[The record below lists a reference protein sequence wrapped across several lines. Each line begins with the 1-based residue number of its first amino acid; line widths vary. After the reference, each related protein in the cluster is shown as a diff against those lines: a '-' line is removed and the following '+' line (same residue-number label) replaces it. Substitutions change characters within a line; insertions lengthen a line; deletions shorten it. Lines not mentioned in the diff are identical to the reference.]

1 MVAKMRRYLIA
12 IAICLAL
19 SPLVPAGAG
28 LGGVGLGG
36 VGLGGVAWAAEAE
49 PSREYRIKAAFIYN
63 FAKFTH
69 WPVGSFSDD
78 AAPLDFCIYGED
90 PFGGALDAV
99 AGTTIRGRRVAV
111 RRVAAI
117 EASAGCHLLF
127 ISDSEA
133 GRVTGI
139 LAAVGDRPVLTVAD
153 MPDFARAGGIIN
165 LKTTADDKLRFEIN
179 TGTARRAG
187 LRFSSKLL
195 SLAEITTD

>member
-1 MVAKMRRYLIA
+1 MIAKMRAYPIA

-19 SPLVPAGAG
+19 SPLIPAGAG
-28 LGGVGLGG
+28 LGSG
-36 VGLGGVAWAAEAE
+36 ARAAAEV

-63 FAKFTH
+63 FAKFTR
-69 WPVGSFSDD
+69 WPAGSFSDS

-90 PFGGALDAV
+90 PFGGAFDAV
-99 AGTTIRGRRVAV
+99 AGNAIRGRRVVV
-111 RRVAAI
+111 RRIAAI

-133 GRVTGI
+133 GRLPGI
-139 LAAVGDRPVLTVAD
+139 LAALNDRPVLTVAD
-153 MPDFARAGGIIN
+153 MPDFARAGGIIY

-187 LRFSSKLL
+187 LSFSSKLL
-195 SLAEITTD
+195 SLAEITMD